1 MECLALSTVVLFRN
15 LLTPAPIGRGFEKMS
30 VFNFDAAL
38 SAALSIALSF
48 ALSFALS
55 VALFATLFRN
65 KPPAGYSAFYFAAD
79 FVF

>member
-1 MECLALSTVVLFRN
+1 MDCLALITVVLFRY
-15 LLTPAPIGRGFEKMS
+15 LPTPAPIGRGFEKMS

-38 SAALSIALSF
+38 SAALSIALSV
-48 ALSFALS
+48 ALS

>member
-1 MECLALSTVVLFRN
+1 MDCLALSTVVLFRN

-38 SAALSIALSF
+38 SAALSIALS
-48 ALSFALS
+48 